1 MAKIYPLA
9 TALAV
14 VFCFL
19 FTSCSKDWEAEKPV
33 YLSIPEIDLTTDY
46 ISEGTSSNKI
56 TTVWIFVN
64 GDPAGVFEMPCTVP
78 VLLNEGNNRIT
89 LHPGINLNGITSTR
103 AIYEGYESMNFDLTY
118 SPSGKATADT
128 ILIEEANRTTTYLD
142 RMTVRVFE
150 NFDGTGL
157 NLEKTSRSD
166 TNIRKISDSSEIFV
180 NLQNPNEENGK
191 AGVLYVNKSRDFAEI
206 ATTEEFQLPIGGAN
220 VYLEMNY
227 KCNIPFIVGIIANNP
242 GGIVQ
247 QPTFAVA
254 PKADWNKIY
263 INLVTDI
270 SANNNANGYKIFFMA
285 EHIEGVDTG
294 KVFMDNLKLV
304 Y

>member
-9 TALAV
+9 ALAV
-14 VFCFL
+14 LFGLL
-19 FTSCSKDWEAEKPV
+19 FTSCSKDREAEKPV
-33 YLSIPEIDLTTDY
+33 YLSIPEILLTTDY

-56 TTVWIFVN
+56 TTVWIVVN
-64 GDPAGVFEMPCTVP
+64 GDPAGVFEIPCTVP

-128 ILIEEANRTTTYLD
+128 LLIEEANRTTKYLD
-142 RMTVRVFE
+142 RITVNVFE
-150 NFDGTGL
+150 DFDGTGL
-157 NLEKTSRSD
+157 NLEKTPRSD
-166 TNIRKISDSSEIFV
+166 TNIRKTSDTTEIFI
-180 NLQNPNEENGK
+180 NSQNPNEDNGK
-191 AGVLYVNKSRDFAEI
+191 AGVLYVTKSRDFGEI

-227 KCNIPFIVGIIANNP
+227 KCNIPFIVGVIANNP
-242 GGIVQ
+242 DGIVQ
-247 QPTFAVA
+247 QPTYAVA
-254 PKADWNKIY
+254 PKEDWNKIY
-263 INLVTDI
+263 INLVTEV
-270 SANNNANGYKIFFMA
+270 SANNNASGYKIFFMA